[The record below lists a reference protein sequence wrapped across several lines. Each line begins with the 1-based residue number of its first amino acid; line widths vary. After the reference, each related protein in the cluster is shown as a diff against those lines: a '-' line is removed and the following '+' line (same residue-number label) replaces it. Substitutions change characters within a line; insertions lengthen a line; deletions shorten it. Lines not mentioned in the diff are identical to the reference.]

1 MICPKCGREF
11 DRLLALSRRDN
22 KTNICD
28 ECGTR
33 EALEDFK
40 RYHQSKERKPDPYER
55 TRAQVYASGNK
66 WAIENF
72 EATHS

>member
-1 MICPKCGREF
+1 MRCPKCGKEV

-22 KTNICD
+22 KTLICD
-28 ECGTR
+28 ECGTV
-33 EALEDFK
+33 EALEDYE
-40 RYHQSKERKPDPYER
+40 RYRQSKSRRQDPYER
-55 TRAQVYASGNK
+55 TKAQVYGSGNK